1 MRAGLTF
8 LLLLT
13 ACARP
18 QSNLAKPQPPET
30 IVLWAWDRAEDL
42 RFLKPGEAE
51 VAALMRTLYLR
62 NGNVEQW
69 RRKLPLLLPEGV
81 QPIEVTRFESDG
93 TPLPP
98 AEQFA
103 SHFSYEKHTEFRRLQ
118 FDFDVRASQI
128 PWYRELLEQTKTW
141 KSTVSITSIVSNCLE
156 NPWSADLS
164 IEVVPMLFR
173 MGPQRGAYLAKLQTK
188 GAFANGCR
196 GSLGISTDEP
206 LAWRPPAKRI
216 YVFNPN
222 RWTRESFDQIRS
234 RLR

>member
-62 NGNVEQW
+62 NGNVDQW
-69 RRKLPLLLPEGV
+69 RRKLPLFLPDGL

-98 AEQFA
+98 AEQVA
-103 SHFSYEKHTEFRRLQ
+103 SHFSSERLTEFRRLQ

-128 PWYRELLEQTKTW
+128 VWYRELLEQTKTW
-141 KSTVSITSIVSNCLE
+141 KSTVSFTSIVSNCLE
-156 NPWSADLS
+156 NPWSADLP
-164 IEVVPMLFR
+164 IEAVPMLFR
-173 MGPQRGAYLAKLQTK
+173 MGPQRSTYLDRLQAK
-188 GAFANGCR
+188 GDFARGCR